1 MEDKKHILFKPDYKR
16 FDAGEESQIQNFENR
31 GKQIHDL
38 DTGMS
43 PFMKNQNDHMQRMKN
58 SVARQEAIASQYE
71 NGGALNSFAQSEQ
84 QKDDRIATMLAK
96 NE

>member
-1 MEDKKHILFKPDYKR
+1 
-16 FDAGEESQIQNFENR
+16 
-31 GKQIHDL
+31 
-38 DTGMS
+38 
-43 PFMKNQNDHMQRMKN
+43 MKNQNDHMQRMKN